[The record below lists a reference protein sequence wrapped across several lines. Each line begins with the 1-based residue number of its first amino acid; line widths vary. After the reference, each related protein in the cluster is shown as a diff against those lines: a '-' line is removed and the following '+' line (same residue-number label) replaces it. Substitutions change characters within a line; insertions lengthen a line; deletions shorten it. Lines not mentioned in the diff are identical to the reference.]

1 MKGLLIKE
9 YLLSWRYY
17 HKIILLFLLL
27 SVVSCAIEPSIFLFL
42 ALYWMIFL
50 GAVSGFA
57 LNMQEDTAGGD
68 LWTLCLPRSRALSIV
83 EKYLFLLCNVGGWF
97 LICWP
102 VSVLLQQ
109 ADTKILFTGS
119 LFCILSQC
127 ISIPLTLAL
136 GTSKT
141 KLFYILLCGILG
153 GLIGSGMLDSISM
166 PAVLWILVGTILLL
180 AASIYCSIFIYRK
193 KQF

>member
-27 SVVSCAIEPSIFLFL
+27 SVVSCAIKPSIFLFL

-50 GAVSGFA
+50 SAVSGFA

-83 EKYLFLLCNVGGWF
+83 EKYSFLLCNVGGWF

-166 PAVLWILVGTILLL
+166 PAVLWILVGTTLLL